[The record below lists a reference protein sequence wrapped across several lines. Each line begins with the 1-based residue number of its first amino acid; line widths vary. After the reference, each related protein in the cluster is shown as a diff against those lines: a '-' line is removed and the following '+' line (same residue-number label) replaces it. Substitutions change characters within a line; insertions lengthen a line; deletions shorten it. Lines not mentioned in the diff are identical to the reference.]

1 MAAGAA
7 QGDGGD
13 IHGTIMLGQ
22 YAANL
27 AAHGV
32 ATSAPQQPAYAA
44 PVAYGAPAAP
54 QAMLPGGMPAS
65 EDPSMIHGTMM
76 LRSPL
81 QQSVRGPVA
90 AAPQP
95 AYAPQPGYAQQPLVV
110 SQRQTALLSPQESA
124 EQLERLQH
132 VCQLLRRARQPL
144 CAVNGVLAL
153 IPQATVQGSPREVD
167 ELQRAVR
174 SDLRTI
180 SRALELRCPVTALVV
195 GMEQEPG
202 FRELVRRVGR
212 ERATVQRFGQRYDV
226 RSVATPEEMNSLC
239 AHVCGAFED
248 WVYTLFR
255 EQGALSR
262 PGNTQLYGLLCKVR
276 LAVKNRLAQVLAG
289 GFGQDPQASGSDD
302 SILFSGC
309 YFAAIG
315 ESEDRQAFTKGVFNK
330 LIEEQEQVEWTPRA
344 LRNNRRYL
352 VLAWLGLALDAAL
365 AAGIVAM
372 IVWRFFLR

>member
-1 MAAGAA
+1 MG
-7 QGDGGD
+7 
-13 IHGTIMLGQ
+13 
-22 YAANL
+22 
-27 AAHGV
+27 
-32 ATSAPQQPAYAA
+32 
-44 PVAYGAPAAP
+44 
-54 QAMLPGGMPAS
+54 
-65 EDPSMIHGTMM
+65 
-76 LRSPL
+76 
-81 QQSVRGPVA
+81 
-90 AAPQP
+90 
-95 AYAPQPGYAQQPLVV
+95 
-110 SQRQTALLSPQESA
+110 QRQTALLSPQESA

-132 VCQLLRRARQPL
+132 VCHLLRRARQPL

-153 IPQATVQGSPREVD
+153 IPQATVQGTPREVD

-180 SRALELRCPVTALVV
+180 SRSLELHCPVTALVV

-212 ERATVQRFGQRYDV
+212 ERAAVQRFGQRYDV
-226 RSVATPEEMNSLC
+226 RSIATPEEMNALC

-289 GFGQDPQASGSDD
+289 GFGHDPQSGGDDD

-352 VLAWLGLALDAAL
+352 ALAWLGLALDAVLVVAL
-365 AAGIVAM
+365 GAM